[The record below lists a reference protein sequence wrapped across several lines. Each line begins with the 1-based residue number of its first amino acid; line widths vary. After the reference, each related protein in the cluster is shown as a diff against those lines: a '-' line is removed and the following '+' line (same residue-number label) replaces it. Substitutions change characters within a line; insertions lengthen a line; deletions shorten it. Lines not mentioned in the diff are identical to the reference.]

1 MGKRRAK
8 AELYFQILQ
17 SIKDSARPSETY
29 PNGQGRARPT
39 HIQGK
44 TNVPYDRFKKYIK
57 ELTERGLVE
66 LKGESP
72 HQELSVT
79 EKGETYIIRYQIVA
93 DFLKTFRL

>member
-8 AELYFQILQ
+8 AGVYFQILQ

-29 PNGQGRARPT
+29 PNGLSRARPT
-39 HIQGK
+39 RVQGQA
-44 TNVPYDRFKKYIK
+44 NVPYDRFKKYVK

-79 EKGETYIIRYQIVA
+79 EKGEIYIVRYEIVA